1 MSKAKADLRSKILEN
16 KGKRFRRERVEIE
29 GLEDALYV
37 REISAAKLQQL
48 AASLSP
54 EQLAQAENGA
64 AAVLPDDD
72 SFGLIGRFLVAGLV
86 DEEGEPVFREE
97 DEDAI
102 LDAFSVPELMN
113 LQRRFMALNRVNQ
126 EPNSVKNG

>member
-1 MSKAKADLRSKILEN
+1 MSKAKADLRSKILGD
-16 KGKRFRRERVEIE
+16 KGKRFRRERVEVE

-54 EQLAQAENGA
+54 EQLAQADNGD
-64 AAVLPDDD
+64 AAVMPDDD
-72 SFGLIGRFLVAGLV
+72 SFGVVGRFLVAGLV
-86 DEEGEPVFREE
+86 DEDGEAVFREG

-102 LDAFSVPELMN
+102 LDAFSVPELMR
-113 LQRRFMALNRVNQ
+113 LQRQFMSLNRVNQ
-126 EPNSVKNG
+126 EPGSAKND